1 MTRGVPKDMAAKAQE
16 QFDKQKAKVDRMLDK
31 RQALMDQVV
40 AINKDLEGELT
51 LMQYYSQHPLVNTKT
66 VDEPLPL
73 EFDTAESVD
82 AKFKHVKKVLAE
94 VQDR

>member
-66 VDEPLPL
+66 DDEPLPL
-73 EFDTAESVD
+73 EFDTPESVD